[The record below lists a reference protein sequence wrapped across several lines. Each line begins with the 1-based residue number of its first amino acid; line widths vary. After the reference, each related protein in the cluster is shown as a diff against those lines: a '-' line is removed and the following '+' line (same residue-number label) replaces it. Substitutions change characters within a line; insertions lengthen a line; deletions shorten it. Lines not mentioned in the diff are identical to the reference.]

1 MIQYFSKLNKN
12 YKFISISTFLSFFL
26 FNYLMSDFYCRKDL
40 SRENRFNLTDSTE
53 KVLNSLPEKLYIDA
67 FYSTD
72 VPGEH
77 KARLNLTKELIKE
90 IANVNRKKVEL
101 RFHDPDANESD
112 KKKATEAGIKPA
124 QLNQQERGSVE
135 IKQAYFGI
143 KLTVGSKST
152 VIPNAY
158 FAEAIEYQ
166 VLSSLKKML
175 KKNNN
180 STVAILKS
188 TGAFLAPEQTQ
199 VMGKDT
205 LGLFVHRAFA
215 PENGEMQEININ
227 QESVPEEIKTLLWV
241 GSPDL
246 TDKGKFYI
254 DQFLMR
260 GGNLVIFAKTFN
272 FQIGQQNQMAS
283 MMGGGNE
290 GLAQP
295 APQVNAINSFL
306 SHYGFEV
313 KTDMILE
320 PEDSYAVTSLFQQLT
335 NPNAEAFHYPLW
347 LIPRKESGTI
357 HPKNQ
362 ITKNTSAVLLPWTSS
377 LDIKSEKQ
385 PEAVFTT
392 LIESTKKAD
401 KRAEFVIV
409 SEDKVAR
416 QPINAQN
423 TNFPLGLHIEGNL
436 KSYFTKETIPK
447 EVTEAFLEKTK
458 EGKKS
463 QIVVF
468 GSPYILS
475 DMLATNDYLSLFRA
489 NLSFVLNLL
498 DILGGDTDM
507 LSLRSKQIY
516 TKNLKDV
523 NKTEKFIYSFLNI
536 LLLPIGISIYAFLRL
551 KKRTSGKR

>member
-53 KVLNSLPEKLYIDA
+53 KVLNGLPEKLYIDA

-77 KARLNLTKELIKE
+77 KARLNLTRELIKE

-101 RFHDPDANESD
+101 RFHDPDSNESD

-199 VMGKDT
+199 GMGKDT
-205 LGLFVHRAFA
+205 FGLFVHRAFA

-272 FQIGQQNQMAS
+272 FQMGQQNQMAS

-347 LIPRKESGTI
+347 VIPRKESGTI

-362 ITKNTSAVLLPWTSS
+362 ITKNASAVLLPWTSS

-385 PEAVFTT
+385 PEAIFTT

-498 DILGGDTDM
+498 DILSGDTDM

-536 LLLPIGISIYAFLRL
+536 LLLPVGISIYAFLRL

>member
-1 MIQYFSKLNKN
+1 MIEFFSKLNKN
-12 YKFISISTFLSFFL
+12 YKFISFSTFLSFFL
-26 FNYLMSDFYCRKDL
+26 FNYLISDFYCRKDL

-53 KVLNSLPEKLYIDA
+53 KVLQNLPEKLYIDA
-67 FYSTD
+67 FDSSD

-77 KARLNLTKELIKE
+77 KARLSLTRELIKE

-101 RFHDPDANESD
+101 RFHDPDSNESD

-166 VLSSLKKML
+166 ILSSLKKML
-175 KKNNN
+175 KKNNS
-180 STVAILKS
+180 STVAILK
-188 TGAFLAPEQTQ
+188 TAGAFLAPEQTQ
-199 VMGKDT
+199 GMGKDT
-205 LGLFVHRAFA
+205 FGLFVHRAFA
-215 PENGEMQEININ
+215 PENGEIQEINVN
-227 QESVPEEIKTLLWV
+227 SESIPDEIKTVLWV

-246 TDKGKFYI
+246 TDKGKYYI

-260 GGNLVIFAKTFN
+260 GGNLLIFAKTFN
-272 FQIGQQNQMAS
+272 FQMGGQNQMAA

-295 APQVNAINSFL
+295 AAEVGAINAFL
-306 SHYGFEV
+306 SHYGIEI

-320 PEDSYAVTSLFQQLT
+320 PDDSYAVTSIFQQLT

-347 LIPRKESGTI
+347 VIPRKESGTI
-357 HPKNQ
+357 NPKSQ
-362 ITKNTSAVLLPWTSS
+362 FTKNASAVLLPWTSS
-377 LDIKSEKQ
+377 IDVKSDKQ
-385 PEAVFTT
+385 PGAVYTT

-409 SEDKVAR
+409 NEEKVAK

-423 TNFPLGLHIEGNL
+423 TSFVLGLHVEGNL
-436 KSYFTKETIPK
+436 KSYFTTDTVPKET
-447 EVTEAFLEKTK
+447 TEAFIDKTK

-468 GSPYILS
+468 GSPYIVS
-475 DMLATNDYLSLFRA
+475 DMLATNDYLPLFRT
-489 NLSFVLNLL
+489 NLSFVLNVI
-498 DILGGDTDM
+498 DILSGDTDM
-507 LSLRSKQIY
+507 LSLRTKQVY

-536 LLLPIGISIYAFLRL
+536 LLLPVGIGIYAFLRL

>member
-1 MIQYFSKLNKN
+1 MIEFFSKLNKN
-12 YKFISISTFLSFFL
+12 FKFISFSTFLSFFL
-26 FNYLMSDFYCRKDL
+26 FNYLISDFYCRKDL

-53 KVLNSLPEKLYIDA
+53 KVLQNLPEKLYIDA
-67 FYSTD
+67 FYSSD

-77 KARLNLTKELIKE
+77 KARLSLTRELIKE

-101 RFHDPDANESD
+101 RFHDPDSNESD

-166 VLSSLKKML
+166 ILSSLKKML
-175 KKNNN
+175 KKNNS
-180 STVAILKS
+180 STVAILK
-188 TGAFLAPEQTQ
+188 TAGAFLAPEQTQ
-199 VMGKDT
+199 GMGKDT
-205 LGLFVHRAFA
+205 FGLFVHRAFA
-215 PENGEMQEININ
+215 PENGEIQEINVN
-227 QESVPEEIKTLLWV
+227 SESIPDEIKTVLWV

-246 TDKGKFYI
+246 TDKGKYYI

-260 GGNLVIFAKTFN
+260 GGNLLIFAKTFN
-272 FQIGQQNQMAS
+272 FQMGGQNQMAA

-295 APQVNAINSFL
+295 AAEVGAINAFL
-306 SHYGFEV
+306 SHYGIEI

-320 PEDSYAVTSLFQQLT
+320 PDDSYAVTSIFQQLT

-347 LIPRKESGTI
+347 VIPRKESGTI
-357 HPKNQ
+357 NPKSQ
-362 ITKNTSAVLLPWTSS
+362 FTKNASAVLLPWTSS
-377 LDIKSEKQ
+377 IDVKSDKQ
-385 PEAVFTT
+385 PGAVYTT

-409 SEDKVAR
+409 NEEKVAK

-423 TNFPLGLHIEGNL
+423 TSFVLGLHVEGNL
-436 KSYFTKETIPK
+436 KSYFTTDTVPKET
-447 EVTEAFLEKTK
+447 TEAFIDKTK

-468 GSPYILS
+468 GSPYIVS
-475 DMLATNDYLSLFRA
+475 DMLATNDYLPLFRT
-489 NLSFVLNLL
+489 NLSFVLNVI
-498 DILGGDTDM
+498 DILSGDTDM
-507 LSLRSKQIY
+507 LSLRTKQVY

-536 LLLPIGISIYAFLRL
+536 LLLPVGIGIYAFLRL

>member
-1 MIQYFSKLNKN
+1 MIEFFSKLNKN
-12 YKFISISTFLSFFL
+12 YKFISFSTFLSFFL
-26 FNYLMSDFYCRKDL
+26 FNYLISDFYCRKDL

-53 KVLNSLPEKLYIDA
+53 KVLQNLPEKLYIDA
-67 FYSTD
+67 FYSSD

-77 KARLNLTKELIKE
+77 KARLSLTRELIKE

-101 RFHDPDANESD
+101 RFHDPDSNESD

-166 VLSSLKKML
+166 ILSSLKKML
-175 KKNNN
+175 KKNNS
-180 STVAILKS
+180 STFAILK
-188 TGAFLAPEQTQ
+188 TAGAFLAPEQTQ
-199 VMGKDT
+199 GMGKDT
-205 LGLFVHRAFA
+205 FGLFVHRAFA
-215 PENGEMQEININ
+215 PENGEIQEINVN
-227 QESVPEEIKTLLWV
+227 SESIPDEIKTVLWV

-246 TDKGKFYI
+246 TDKGKYYI

-260 GGNLVIFAKTFN
+260 GGNLLIFAKTFN
-272 FQIGQQNQMAS
+272 FQMGGQNQMAA

-295 APQVNAINSFL
+295 AAEVGAINAFL
-306 SHYGFEV
+306 SHYGIEI

-320 PEDSYAVTSLFQQLT
+320 PDDSYAVTSIFQQLT

-347 LIPRKESGTI
+347 VIPRKESGTI
-357 HPKNQ
+357 NPKSQ
-362 ITKNTSAVLLPWTSS
+362 FTKNASAVLLPWTSS
-377 LDIKSEKQ
+377 IDVKSDKQ
-385 PEAVFTT
+385 PGAVYTT

-409 SEDKVAR
+409 NEEKVAK

-423 TNFPLGLHIEGNL
+423 TSFVLGLHVEGNL
-436 KSYFTKETIPK
+436 KSYFTTDTVPKET
-447 EVTEAFLEKTK
+447 TEAFIDKTK

-468 GSPYILS
+468 GSPYIVS
-475 DMLATNDYLSLFRA
+475 DMLATNDYLPLFRT
-489 NLSFVLNLL
+489 NLSFVLNVI
-498 DILGGDTDM
+498 DILSGDTDM
-507 LSLRSKQIY
+507 LSLRTKQVY

-536 LLLPIGISIYAFLRL
+536 LLLPVGIGIYAFLRL

>member
-1 MIQYFSKLNKN
+1 MIEFFSKLNKN
-12 YKFISISTFLSFFL
+12 FKFISFSTFLSFFL
-26 FNYLMSDFYCRKDL
+26 FNYLISDFYCRKDL

-53 KVLNSLPEKLYIDA
+53 KVLQNLPEKLYIDA
-67 FYSTD
+67 FYSSD

-77 KARLNLTKELIKE
+77 KARLSLTRELIKE

-101 RFHDPDANESD
+101 RFHDPDSNESD

-166 VLSSLKKML
+166 ILSSLKKML
-175 KKNNN
+175 KKNNS
-180 STVAILKS
+180 STVAILK
-188 TGAFLAPEQTQ
+188 TAGAFLAPEQTQ
-199 VMGKDT
+199 GMGKDT
-205 LGLFVHRAFA
+205 FGRFVHRAFA
-215 PENGEMQEININ
+215 PENGEIQEINVN
-227 QESVPEEIKTLLWV
+227 SESIPDEIKTVLWV

-246 TDKGKFYI
+246 TDKGKYYI

-260 GGNLVIFAKTFN
+260 GGNLLIFAKTFN
-272 FQIGQQNQMAS
+272 FQMGGQNQMAA

-295 APQVNAINSFL
+295 AAEVGAINAFL
-306 SHYGFEV
+306 SHYGIEI

-320 PEDSYAVTSLFQQLT
+320 PDDSYAVTSIFQQLT

-347 LIPRKESGTI
+347 VIPRKESGTI
-357 HPKNQ
+357 NPKSQ
-362 ITKNTSAVLLPWTSS
+362 FTKNASAVLLPWTSS
-377 LDIKSEKQ
+377 IDVKSDKQ
-385 PEAVFTT
+385 PGAVYTT

-409 SEDKVAR
+409 NEEKVAK

-423 TNFPLGLHIEGNL
+423 TSFVLGLHVEGNL
-436 KSYFTKETIPK
+436 KSYFTTDTVPKET
-447 EVTEAFLEKTK
+447 TEAFIDKTK

-468 GSPYILS
+468 GSPYIVS
-475 DMLATNDYLSLFRA
+475 DMLATNDYLPLFRT
-489 NLSFVLNLL
+489 NLSFVLNVI
-498 DILGGDTDM
+498 DILSGDTDM
-507 LSLRSKQIY
+507 LSLRTKQVY

-536 LLLPIGISIYAFLRL
+536 LLLPVGIGIYAFLRL

>member
-1 MIQYFSKLNKN
+1 MIEFFSKLNKN
-12 YKFISISTFLSFFL
+12 YKFISFSTFLSFFL
-26 FNYLMSDFYCRKDL
+26 FNYLISDFYCRKDL

-53 KVLNSLPEKLYIDA
+53 KVLQNLPEKLYIDA
-67 FYSTD
+67 FYSSD

-77 KARLNLTKELIKE
+77 KARLSLTRELIKE

-101 RFHDPDANESD
+101 RFHDPDSNESD

-166 VLSSLKKML
+166 ILSSLKKML
-175 KKNNN
+175 KKNNS
-180 STVAILKS
+180 STVAILK
-188 TGAFLAPEQTQ
+188 TAGAFLAPEQTQ
-199 VMGKDT
+199 GMGKDT
-205 LGLFVHRAFA
+205 FGLFVHRAFA
-215 PENGEMQEININ
+215 PENGEIQEINVN
-227 QESVPEEIKTLLWV
+227 SESIPDEIKTVLWV

-246 TDKGKFYI
+246 TDKGKYYI

-260 GGNLVIFAKTFN
+260 GGNLLIFAKTFN
-272 FQIGQQNQMAS
+272 FQMGGQNQMAA

-295 APQVNAINSFL
+295 AAEVGAINAFL
-306 SHYGFEV
+306 SHYGIEI

-320 PEDSYAVTSLFQQLT
+320 PDDSYAVTSIFQQLT

-347 LIPRKESGTI
+347 VIPRKESGTI
-357 HPKNQ
+357 NPKSQ
-362 ITKNTSAVLLPWTSS
+362 FTKNASAVLLPWTSS
-377 LDIKSEKQ
+377 IDVKSDKQ
-385 PEAVFTT
+385 PGAVYTT

-409 SEDKVAR
+409 NEEKVAK

-423 TNFPLGLHIEGNL
+423 TSFVLGLHVEGNL
-436 KSYFTKETIPK
+436 KSYFTTDTVPKET
-447 EVTEAFLEKTK
+447 TEAFIDKTK

-468 GSPYILS
+468 GSPYIVS
-475 DMLATNDYLSLFRA
+475 DMLATNDYLPLFRT
-489 NLSFVLNLL
+489 NLSFVLNVI
-498 DILGGDTDM
+498 DILSGDTDM
-507 LSLRSKQIY
+507 LSLRTKQVY

-536 LLLPIGISIYAFLRL
+536 LLLPVGIGIYAFLRL

>member
-1 MIQYFSKLNKN
+1 MIEFFSKLNKN
-12 YKFISISTFLSFFL
+12 FKFISFSTFLSFFL
-26 FNYLMSDFYCRKDL
+26 FNYLISDFYCRKDL

-53 KVLNSLPEKLYIDA
+53 KVLQNLPEKLYIDA
-67 FYSTD
+67 FYSSD

-77 KARLNLTKELIKE
+77 KARLSLTRELIKE

-101 RFHDPDANESD
+101 RFHDPDSNESD

-166 VLSSLKKML
+166 ILSSLKKML
-175 KKNNN
+175 KKNNS
-180 STVAILKS
+180 STVAILK
-188 TGAFLAPEQTQ
+188 TAGAFLAPEQTQ
-199 VMGKDT
+199 GMGKDT
-205 LGLFVHRAFA
+205 FGLFVHRAFA
-215 PENGEMQEININ
+215 PENGEIQEINVN
-227 QESVPEEIKTLLWV
+227 SESIPDEIKTVLWV

-246 TDKGKFYI
+246 TDKGKYYI

-260 GGNLVIFAKTFN
+260 GGNLLIFAKTFN
-272 FQIGQQNQMAS
+272 FQMGGQNQMAA

-295 APQVNAINSFL
+295 AAEVGAINAFL
-306 SHYGFEV
+306 SHYGIEI
-313 KTDMILE
+313 KTDMIHE
-320 PEDSYAVTSLFQQLT
+320 PDDSYAVTSIFQQLT

-347 LIPRKESGTI
+347 VIPRKESGTI
-357 HPKNQ
+357 NPKSQ
-362 ITKNTSAVLLPWTSS
+362 FTKNASAVLLPWTSS
-377 LDIKSEKQ
+377 IDVKSDKQ
-385 PEAVFTT
+385 PGAVYTT

-409 SEDKVAR
+409 NEEKVAK

-423 TNFPLGLHIEGNL
+423 TSFVLGLHVEGNL
-436 KSYFTKETIPK
+436 KSYFTTDTVPKET
-447 EVTEAFLEKTK
+447 TEAFIDKTK

-468 GSPYILS
+468 GSPYIVS
-475 DMLATNDYLSLFRA
+475 DMLATNDYLPLFRT
-489 NLSFVLNLL
+489 NLSFVLNVI
-498 DILGGDTDM
+498 DILSGDTDM
-507 LSLRSKQIY
+507 LSLRTKQVY

-536 LLLPIGISIYAFLRL
+536 LLLPVGIGIYAFLRL

>member
-1 MIQYFSKLNKN
+1 MIDFFSKLNKN
-12 YKFISISTFLSFFL
+12 YKFISFSTFLSFFL
-26 FNYLMSDFYCRKDL
+26 FNYLISDFYCRKDL

-53 KVLNSLPEKLYIDA
+53 KVLQNLPEKLYIDA
-67 FYSTD
+67 FYSSD

-77 KARLNLTKELIKE
+77 KARLSLTRELIKE

-101 RFHDPDANESD
+101 RFHDPDSNESD

-166 VLSSLKKML
+166 ILSSLKKML
-175 KKNNN
+175 KKNNS
-180 STVAILKS
+180 STVAILK
-188 TGAFLAPEQTQ
+188 TAGAFLAPEQTQ
-199 VMGKDT
+199 GMGKDT
-205 LGLFVHRAFA
+205 FGLFVHRAFA
-215 PENGEMQEININ
+215 PENGEIQEINVN
-227 QESVPEEIKTLLWV
+227 SESIPDEIKTVLWV

-246 TDKGKFYI
+246 TDKGKYYI

-260 GGNLVIFAKTFN
+260 GGNLLIFAKTFN
-272 FQIGQQNQMAS
+272 FQMGGQNQMAA

-295 APQVNAINSFL
+295 AAEVGAINAFL
-306 SHYGFEV
+306 SHYGIEI

-320 PEDSYAVTSLFQQLT
+320 PDDSYAVTSIFQQLT

-347 LIPRKESGTI
+347 VIPRKESGTI
-357 HPKNQ
+357 NPKSQ
-362 ITKNTSAVLLPWTSS
+362 FTKNASAVLLPWTSS
-377 LDIKSEKQ
+377 IDVKSDKQ
-385 PEAVFTT
+385 PGAVYTT

-409 SEDKVAR
+409 NEEKVAK

-423 TNFPLGLHIEGNL
+423 TSFVLGLHVEGNL
-436 KSYFTKETIPK
+436 KSYFTTETVPKET
-447 EVTEAFLEKTK
+447 TEAFIDKTK

-468 GSPYILS
+468 GSPYLIS
-475 DMLATNDYLSLFRA
+475 DMLATNDYLPLFRT
-489 NLSFVLNLL
+489 NLSFVLNVI
-498 DILGGDTDM
+498 DILSGDTDM
-507 LSLRSKQIY
+507 LSLRTKQVY

-536 LLLPIGISIYAFLRL
+536 LLLPVGIGIYAFLRL

>member
-1 MIQYFSKLNKN
+1 MIDFFSKLNKN

-26 FNYLMSDFYCRKDL
+26 FNYLISDFYCRKDL

-53 KVLNSLPEKLYIDA
+53 KVLQNLPEKLYIDA
-67 FYSTD
+67 FYSSD

-77 KARLNLTKELIKE
+77 KARLSLTRELIKE

-101 RFHDPDANESD
+101 RFHDPDSNESD

-166 VLSSLKKML
+166 ILSSLKKML
-175 KKNNN
+175 KKNNS
-180 STVAILKS
+180 STVAILK
-188 TGAFLAPEQTQ
+188 TAGAFLAPEQTQ
-199 VMGKDT
+199 GMGKDT
-205 LGLFVHRAFA
+205 FGLFVHRAFA
-215 PENGEMQEININ
+215 PENGEIQEINVN
-227 QESVPEEIKTLLWV
+227 SESIPDEIKTVLWV

-246 TDKGKFYI
+246 TDKGKYYI

-260 GGNLVIFAKTFN
+260 GGNLLIFAKTFN
-272 FQIGQQNQMAS
+272 FQMGGQNQMAA

-295 APQVNAINSFL
+295 TAEVGAINTFL
-306 SHYGFEV
+306 SHYGIEI

-320 PEDSYAVTSLFQQLT
+320 PDDSYAVTSIFQQLT

-347 LIPRKESGTI
+347 VIPRKESGTI
-357 HPKNQ
+357 NPKSQ
-362 ITKNTSAVLLPWTSS
+362 FTKNASAVLLPWTSS
-377 LDIKSEKQ
+377 IDVKSDKQ
-385 PEAVFTT
+385 PGAVYTT

-409 SEDKVAR
+409 NEEKVAK

-423 TNFPLGLHIEGNL
+423 TSFVLGLHVEGNL
-436 KSYFTKETIPK
+436 KSYFTAETVPKET
-447 EVTEAFLEKTK
+447 TEAFIDKTK

-468 GSPYILS
+468 GSPYLIS
-475 DMLATNDYLSLFRA
+475 DMLATNDYLPLFRT
-489 NLSFVLNLL
+489 NLSFVLNVI

-507 LSLRSKQIY
+507 LSLRTKQVY

-536 LLLPIGISIYAFLRL
+536 LLLPVGIGIYAFLRL

>member
-1 MIQYFSKLNKN
+1 MKEFFNKLDKN
-12 YKFISISTFLSFFL
+12 YKFLSISTFLSFFL
-26 FNYLMSDFYCRKDL
+26 FNYLISDFYCRKDL

-53 KVLNSLPEKLYIDA
+53 KVLQNLPEKLYIDA
-67 FYSTD
+67 FYSSD

-124 QLNQQERGSVE
+124 QLNQQERGALE

-175 KKNNN
+175 KKNN
-180 STVAILKS
+180 SSSVALLKANG
-188 TGAFLAPEQTQ
+188 TFAAPEQTQ
-199 VMGKDT
+199 GMGKDT
-205 LGLFVHRAFA
+205 FGLFVHRAFA
-215 PENGEMQEININ
+215 PENGQMQEININ
-227 QESVPEEIKTLLWV
+227 QESIPEEIKTILWV
-241 GSPDL
+241 GSPEL
-246 TDKGKFYI
+246 TDKGKYYI

-260 GGNLVIFAKTFN
+260 GGNLIIFAKTLN
-272 FQIGQQNQMAS
+272 FQLGEQNQMSA
-283 MMGGGNE
+283 MMGGGKE

-295 APQVNAINSFL
+295 DSEVANINSFL
-306 SHYGFEV
+306 SHFGFEI
-313 KTDMILE
+313 KPDMILE
-320 PEDSYAVTSLFQQLT
+320 PDDSYAVTSIFQQLT
-335 NPNAEAFHYPLW
+335 NPNAEAIHYPLW
-347 LIPRKESGTI
+347 LIPRKESGSI
-357 HPKNQ
+357 NAKSQ
-362 ITKNTSAVLLPWTSS
+362 FTKNASAVLLPWTSS
-377 LDIKSEKQ
+377 IETKSDKQ
-385 PEAVFTT
+385 PNATFTNI
-392 LIESTKKAD
+392 IESTKNAD
-401 KRAEFVIV
+401 KRSEFIIV
-409 SEDKVAR
+409 NEEKVAK
-416 QPINAQN
+416 QPINPQN
-423 TNFPLGLHIEGNL
+423 TNFVLGLHVEGNL

-463 QIVVF
+463 QIIVF
-468 GSPYILS
+468 GSPYLLS
-475 DMLATNDYLSLFRA
+475 DMLASNDYIQLFRA
-489 NLSFVLNLL
+489 NLGFVLNVI

-507 LSLRSKQIY
+507 LSLRTKQVY

-523 NKTEKFIYSFLNI
+523 SKTEKFIFSFINI
-536 LLLPIGISIYAFLRL
+536 LLLPVGISIYAFLRL
-551 KKRTSGKR
+551 KKRSSGKR

>member
-1 MIQYFSKLNKN
+1 MSF
-12 YKFISISTFLSFFL
+12 STFLSFFL
-26 FNYLMSDFYCRKDL
+26 FNYLISDFYCRKDL

-53 KVLNSLPEKLYIDA
+53 KVLQNLPEKLYIDA
-67 FYSTD
+67 FYSSD

-77 KARLNLTKELIKE
+77 KARLSLTRELIKE

-101 RFHDPDANESD
+101 RFHDPDSNESD

-166 VLSSLKKML
+166 ILSSLKKML
-175 KKNNN
+175 KKNNS
-180 STVAILKS
+180 STVAILK
-188 TGAFLAPEQTQ
+188 TAGTFLAPEQTQ
-199 VMGKDT
+199 GMGKDT
-205 LGLFVHRAFA
+205 FGLFVHRAFA
-215 PENGEMQEININ
+215 PENGEIQEINVN
-227 QESVPEEIKTLLWV
+227 SESIPDEIKTVLWV

-246 TDKGKFYI
+246 TDKGKYYI

-260 GGNLVIFAKTFN
+260 GGNLLIFAKTFN
-272 FQIGQQNQMAS
+272 FQMGGQNQMAA

-295 APQVNAINSFL
+295 AAEVGAINAFL
-306 SHYGFEV
+306 SHYGIEI

-320 PEDSYAVTSLFQQLT
+320 PDDSYAVTSIFQQLT

-347 LIPRKESGTI
+347 VIPRKESGTI
-357 HPKNQ
+357 NPKSQ
-362 ITKNTSAVLLPWTSS
+362 FTKNASAVLLPWTSS
-377 LDIKSEKQ
+377 IDVKSDKQ
-385 PEAVFTT
+385 PGAVYTT

-409 SEDKVAR
+409 NEEKVAK

-423 TNFPLGLHIEGNL
+423 TSFVLGLHVEGNL
-436 KSYFTKETIPK
+436 KSYFTTDTVPKET
-447 EVTEAFLEKTK
+447 TEAFIDKTK

-468 GSPYILS
+468 GSPYIVS
-475 DMLATNDYLSLFRA
+475 DMLATNDYLPLFRT
-489 NLSFVLNLL
+489 NLSFVLNVI
-498 DILGGDTDM
+498 DILSGDTDM
-507 LSLRSKQIY
+507 LSLRTKQVY

-536 LLLPIGISIYAFLRL
+536 LLLPVGIGIYAFLRL